1 MTDNMAVLSLLA
13 LLPII
18 AIGVLL
24 VGFRW
29 PAKYAM
35 PVGYGVVVIIA
46 ALVWQVG
53 WLEIAASTVEG
64 FIIALGLLYIVFGAL
79 LLLSTLNASGAIRSI
94 RAAFIRISPDRRVQA
109 VIVAW
114 LFGSFIEGASG
125 FGTPAA
131 VAAPL
136 MLALGFPAMAAVMV
150 GLIIQSSPVSFGAVG
165 APMLVGV
172 TGGLGGAAN
181 VEENLSAAGT
191 DLATYVAN
199 DVTVAVAGMHAIAGT
214 LIPLFMVCMLT
225 AFFGERR
232 SVADGLKIAPFALFA
247 AFAMTIPYMLVAW
260 LFGPE
265 FPALLGGF
273 IGLMIVVFAAQR
285 GFLVPSEP
293 WDFAPRKS
301 WAPEWMG
308 RVLPDTIEVTSA
320 DMSIVRAWTPYAL
333 VAVLLLFT
341 RLVPPVTDGLEAG
354 TLEWANIFGTDAVAE
369 FEALYS
375 PGFVFLVAVALT
387 FLIHRM
393 SLGQIRES
401 VSNAGRQVGVAAI
414 ALLVAVPMV
423 RVFINSGEA
432 FNTSDLQSMPLLLA
446 EGASSLAGQAW
457 PVFSPWIG
465 ALGAF
470 AAGSNT
476 ISNLMFSLFQFS
488 AAEQIGAPTNII
500 VGSQA
505 VGGAAGNMVAV
516 HNVVAACATVGMV
529 DREGAL
535 IRKTIIPM
543 VYYCL
548 TAGMLAYVF
557 SFGFGA
563 NVGTFGLAA
572 ILLVLLLAA
581 AYFWRR
587 RDEVPVSVT
596 RTDQ

>member
-1 MTDNMAVLSLLA
+1 MTDNLAVLSLLA
-13 LLPII
+13 VLPILS
-18 AIGVLL
+18 IGVLL

-35 PVGYGVVVIIA
+35 PVGYAVVVLIA
-46 ALVWQVG
+46 AFVWQVG
-53 WLEIAASTVEG
+53 WVEIAASTVEG
-64 FIIALGLLYIVFGAL
+64 FIIAVGLLYIVFGAL

-94 RAAFIRISPDRRVQA
+94 RAAFTRISPDRRVQA

-136 MLALGFPAMAAVMV
+136 LLALGFPAMAAVMV

-165 APMLVGV
+165 TPLLVGV
-172 TGGLGGAAN
+172 TDGLGGAA
-181 VEENLSAAGT
+181 VVDETLSAAGT
-191 DLATYVAN
+191 DLTSYVAN
-199 DVTVAVAGMHAIAGT
+199 DVTVAVAGMHAIVGT
-214 LIPLFMVCMLT
+214 LVPLFMVCMLT

-232 SVADGLKIAPFALFA
+232 SVADGLRVAPFALFA
-247 AFAMTIPYMLVAW
+247 AFAMTVPYMLVAW

-265 FPALLGGF
+265 FPALLGGL
-273 IGLMIVVFAAQR
+273 IGLMIVVFAARR

-308 RVLPDTIEVTSA
+308 RIVPDTTEVTSA
-320 DMSIVRAWTPYAL
+320 DMGIVRAWTPYVL

-341 RLVPPVTDGLEAG
+341 RLVEPVTAGLQAG
-354 TLEWANIFGTDAVAE
+354 TLEWANIFGTDATAD
-369 FEALYS
+369 FQALYS

-393 SLGQIRES
+393 SPGQIRES
-401 VSNAGRQVGVAAI
+401 VSNAGRQLGAAAV

-423 RVFINSGEA
+423 RVFINSGA
-432 FNTSDLQSMPLLLA
+432 DFNASDLESMPLSLA
-446 EGASSLAGQAW
+446 AGASSLAGEAW

-488 AAEQIGAPTNII
+488 TAEQIGAPTSVI
-500 VGSQA
+500 VGAQA
-505 VGGAAGNMVAV
+505 VGGAAGNMITV
-516 HNVVAACATVGMV
+516 HNVVAACATVGLV
-529 DREGAL
+529 DREGVL
-535 IRKTIIPM
+535 IRKTVIPM

-557 SFGFGA
+557 SFGLGL
-563 NVGTFGLAA
+563 NIGSLGLAA
-572 ILLVLLLAA
+572 ILVALALIA
-581 AYFWRR
+581 TYFWRR
-587 RDEVPVSVT
+587 RDDAPVSVP
-596 RTDQ
+596 RARR

>member
-1 MTDNMAVLSLLA
+1 MTDNLAVLSLLA
-13 LLPII
+13 ILPILS
-18 AIGVLL
+18 IGVLL

-35 PVGYGVVVIIA
+35 PVGYAVVVLIA
-46 ALVWQVG
+46 AFVWQVG
-53 WLEIAASTVEG
+53 WVEIAASTVEG
-64 FIIALGLLYIVFGAL
+64 FIIAVGLLYIVFGAL

-94 RAAFIRISPDRRVQA
+94 RAAFTRISPDRRVQA

-136 MLALGFPAMAAVMV
+136 LLALGFPAMAAVMV
-150 GLIIQSSPVSFGAVG
+150 GLIIQSTPVSFGAVG
-165 APMLVGV
+165 TPLLVGV
-172 TGGLGGAAN
+172 TDGLSGAT
-181 VEENLSAAGT
+181 VEESLSAAGT
-191 DLATYVAN
+191 DLTTYVAN
-199 DVTVAVAGMHAIAGT
+199 DVTLAVAGMHAIVGT
-214 LIPLFMVCMLT
+214 LVPLFMVCMLT

-232 SVADGLKIAPFALFA
+232 SVADGLKVAPFALFA
-247 AFAMTIPYMLVAW
+247 AFAMTIPYVLVAW

-265 FPALLGGF
+265 FPALLGGL

-293 WDFAPRKS
+293 WDFAPRKN

-308 RVLPDTIEVTSA
+308 RLVPDTSEVTSA
-320 DMSIVRAWTPYAL
+320 DMGIVRAWTPYVL

-341 RLVPPVTDGLEAG
+341 RLVEPVTEGLQAG
-354 TLEWANIFGTDAVAE
+354 TLEWAGIFGTDAGAD
-369 FEALYS
+369 FQALYS
-375 PGFVFLVAVALT
+375 PGFVFLVAVVLT

-393 SLGQIRES
+393 SMPQVIQAVTTSGKQI
-401 VSNAGRQVGVAAI
+401 GVAAV

-423 RVFINSGEA
+423 RVFINSGAE
-432 FNTSDLQSMPLLLA
+432 FNVSGLESMPLSLA
-446 EGASSLAGQAW
+446 AGASSLAGEAW

-476 ISNLMFSLFQFS
+476 VSNLMFSLFQFS
-488 AAEQIGAPTNII
+488 TAEQIGAPTSVV
-500 VGSQA
+500 VGAQA
-505 VGGAAGNMVAV
+505 VGGAAGNMITV
-516 HNVVAACATVGMV
+516 HNVVAACATVGLV

-557 SFGFGA
+557 SFGLGL
-563 NVGTFGLAA
+563 NVGSFGLLA
-572 ILLVLLLAA
+572 ILGTLILVVT
-581 AYFWRR
+581 YFWRR
-587 RDEVPVSVT
+587 RDVVPISVA
-596 RTDQ
+596 RTEK